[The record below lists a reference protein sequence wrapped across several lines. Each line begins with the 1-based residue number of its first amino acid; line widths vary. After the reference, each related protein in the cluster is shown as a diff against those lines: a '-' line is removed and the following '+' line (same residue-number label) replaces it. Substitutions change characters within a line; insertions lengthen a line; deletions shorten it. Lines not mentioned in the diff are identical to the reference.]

1 MDFQNFGSK
10 VVGSRQ
16 FLPSKSL
23 WNSLHAIFLTGV
35 MNKPRKDI
43 KFVLVERNFFLT
55 STSQMKVFILMVY
68 IQEHHSDS
76 EDIIKDSK
84 FQWILFVIHKLMISR
99 MIGFY
104 VYKEL
109 SL

>member
-55 STSQMKVFILMVY
+55 STSQMKVFLLMVY

-76 EDIIKDSK
+76 EDIIKDSN
-84 FQWILFVIHKLMISR
+84 FQIEIFVIHKFMSACMMVL
-99 MIGFY
+99 Y
-104 VYKEL
+104 VYKSL
-109 SL
+109 SP